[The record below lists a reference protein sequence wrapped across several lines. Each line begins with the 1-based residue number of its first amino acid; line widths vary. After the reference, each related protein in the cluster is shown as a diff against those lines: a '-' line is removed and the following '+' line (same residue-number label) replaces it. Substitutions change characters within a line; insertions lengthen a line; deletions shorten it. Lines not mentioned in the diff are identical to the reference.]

1 MSEADNSLPPGTTIV
16 FPATPNPLAF
26 IRLNADNSITITA
39 KHMEMGQGI
48 YTGLATLIAEEMD
61 ADPAQICVVAA
72 PHNPQYYGNPL
83 IGGGQGTGGQT
94 SIQASYMAMR
104 SAGAAMRQMILA
116 AAAKRWDVDPAQL
129 QIAAGV
135 VSAAQNARSASFG
148 ELAQDAM
155 AEPVPQ
161 TVTLKDAAQFK
172 LVGKKF
178 GRLDGADKIRG
189 KTVYTQDLKL
199 PGMLTAVIARPK
211 RPGERIANFDASA
224 ALAFPGVRH
233 VVQVD
238 AGIAVVADDF
248 WTALQG
254 RERLQ
259 IEWDLSQAF
268 RKSSTDIVAELTEL
282 VATPGALA
290 ANIGDVD
297 AVLAT
302 VATRLDSTFTVPYHT
317 HAPMETMNI
326 IAQLHDDT
334 LEVWG
339 GMQLMSMDQYF
350 LSQAAGVSPEKIN
363 IHMQVTGGSFGRR
376 ASPQG
381 VPGNEVISILKA
393 LGTDLPIKLM
403 YDRTDDMSGQHN
415 FYRPAF
421 VHRIEA
427 GLDADGN
434 LVAWR
439 HRSAGQSILTGTLME
454 QAMVHDGIDWMSV
467 EGAQDQ
473 AYQIPNARLELH
485 SPVYPIR
492 PSWLRTSGVFHN
504 AFAIEVMLDEVAAKA
519 GLDPVTLRMQLLPAD
534 SRERGCLTLAAE
546 KSHWFLPLGP
556 GADGELRGRGV
567 AVAPGHRSYGAMVIE
582 VTVAADGK
590 SYRID
595 RVVAVMDCGLV
606 INPDNVVSQMEGSVG
621 FGLSMA
627 RFGAITIEDGVV
639 QQNFF
644 SDYHVTRMHTMPPV
658 ESYLVPSAQG
668 PSGASETMACVVAPA
683 LANALAHA
691 TGKAFRQVPLRL
703 PDEPK
708 EVWDVPAS
716 VNTFAGA
723 KDWNPPTGW
732 QPISSR
738 D

>member
-1 MSEADNSLPPGTTIV
+1 MSESNSLPAGSTIV

-26 IRLNADNSITITA
+26 IQLHADNRITITA

-48 YTGLATLIAEEMD
+48 YTGLATLIAEELD
-61 ADPAQICVVAA
+61 ADPAQIRIVAA
-72 PHNPQYYGNPL
+72 PHNPQHYGNAL

-104 SAGAAMRQMILA
+104 SAGAALRQMLLA
-116 AAAKRWDVDPAQL
+116 VAARRWSTDPALL
-129 QIAAGV
+129 QVAGGV
-135 VSAAQNARSASFG
+135 VSDGNRTRSATFG
-148 ELAQDAM
+148 ALAAEAM
-155 AEPVPQ
+155 AEPVPA
-161 TVTLKDAAQFK
+161 TVTLKNPGQFR
-172 LVGKKF
+172 LIGKTF
-178 GRLDGADKIRG
+178 ARLDGADKIRG
-189 KTVYTQDLKL
+189 KTVYTQDLTL

-211 RPGERIANFDASA
+211 RPGERITRFDATA

-233 VVQVD
+233 VLQVE
-238 AGIAVVADDF
+238 AGIAVVADNF

-254 RERLQ
+254 RDLLQ
-259 IEWDLSQAF
+259 IDWDLSQAF
-268 RKSSTDIVAELTEL
+268 RKSSADITAELTAL
-282 VATPGALA
+282 VATPGAVA
-290 ANIGDVD
+290 ANTGDVD

-302 VATRLDSTFTVPYHT
+302 AATRLDSTFQVPYHA

-326 IAQLHDDT
+326 IAQLKEGALD
-334 LEVWG
+334 VWG
-339 GMQLMSMDQYF
+339 GMQLMSMDQFF

-381 VPGNEVISILKA
+381 VPGNEVVSILKA
-393 LGTDLPIKLM
+393 LGTDLPVKLM
-403 YDRTDDMSGQHN
+403 YDRTDDMAGQHN

-427 GLDADGN
+427 GLDATGK

-439 HRSAGQSILTGTLME
+439 HRSAGQSILIGTLME
-454 QAMVHDGIDWMSV
+454 QAMVHEGIDWMSV

-485 SPVYPIR
+485 SPVFPIR

-519 GLDPVTLRMQLLPAD
+519 GIDPVTLRMQLLPD
-534 SRERGCLTLAAE
+534 GSRERGCLTLAAE
-546 KSHWFLPLGP
+546 KSDWFLPLAA
-556 GADGELRGRGV
+556 GAAGEKRGRGV
-567 AVAPGHRSYGAMVIE
+567 AVAPAHRSYGAMVIE

-595 RVVAVMDCGLV
+595 RVVAVLDCGLV

-627 RFGAITIEDGVV
+627 RFGAITMEDGVV

-644 SDYHVTRMHTMPPV
+644 SDYHITRMHTMPPV
-658 ESYLVPSAQG
+658 ESYLVPSEQG
-668 PSGASETMACVVAPA
+668 PSGASETVACVVAPA
-683 LANALAHA
+683 LANALAQA
-691 TGKAFRQVPLRL
+691 TGQPFRQVPLRL
-703 PDEPK
+703 PDEPA
-708 EVWDVPAS
+708 EVWEVPAS

-723 KDWNPPTGW
+723 RGWNPPSGW
-732 QPISSR
+732 LPISAR
-738 D
+738 E